1 MEKTKK
7 KTSTAKN
14 TTSEEELRQIQQ
26 MRVFGFESSMQVAR
40 ELMGSI
46 HENLLRGDLVFA
58 YRSNSSSNKTP
69 LFQVVVVNDLR
80 QGTDGNIYSTD
91 KFSIS
96 IITSG
101 YTAYLPHMPIE
112 YLGEVEKDLVEG
124 KAEQKIIENFKLIV
138 EDFKT
143 KIKGGKV

>member
-7 KTSTAKN
+7 KISVEKTI
-14 TTSEEELRQIQQ
+14 SEEESKQVER
-26 MRVFGFESSMQVAR
+26 MRIYGFEDSMQVAR
-40 ELMGSI
+40 ELMGKI
-46 HENLLRGDLVFA
+46 QENLLQGDLMFA
-58 YRSNSSSNKTP
+58 YRSSSSSNKTS
-69 LFQVVVVNDLR
+69 LYQVVVVNDLR
-80 QGTDGNIYSTD
+80 RGADGIIYSTD

-96 IITSG
+96 IVTSG

-112 YLGEVEKDLVEG
+112 YLDEVTKDLVEG
-124 KAEQKIIENFKLIV
+124 KAEQRIVENFKNIV

>member
-7 KTSTAKN
+7 KIPVEKTI
-14 TTSEEELRQIQQ
+14 SEEESKQVER
-26 MRVFGFESSMQVAR
+26 MRIYGFEDSMQVAR
-40 ELMGSI
+40 ELMGKI
-46 HENLLRGDLVFA
+46 QENLLQGDLMFA
-58 YRSNSSSNKTP
+58 YRSSSSSNKTS
-69 LFQVVVVNDLR
+69 LYQVVVVNDLKR
-80 QGTDGNIYSTD
+80 GVDGNIYSTD

-96 IITSG
+96 IVTSG

-112 YLGEVEKDLVEG
+112 YLDEVTKDLVEG
-124 KAEQKIIENFKLIV
+124 KAEQRIVENFKNIV